1 MSRGT
6 FLGLALLFLFV
17 STQVPTVSAQAG
29 PEKGGHEVQ
38 LWTGGGHAL
47 NGVASDTGV
56 WNVGVRYGWVL
67 TDPHGPGFLRGRFE
81 YAVDAVPIFWLFE
94 PGRTAYGAGVDPFAL
109 KWNLAPRGR
118 IVPYFELG
126 GGVVFTNVQA
136 PAGTSRVNFTSS
148 SALGMHALGAKLNWS
163 AEVRFMHISN
173 AGLSS
178 ENPGINT
185 LQLRLGIGMFT
196 RGKHSSAMPTNP

>member
-1 MSRGT
+1 MSIRT
-6 FLGLALLFLFV
+6 LLSFALLFLSV

-29 PEKGGHEVQ
+29 PEKDGHDVQ
-38 LWTGGGHAL
+38 LWTGGGHGL
-47 NGVASDTGV
+47 SGVTSGTGV

-67 TDPHGPGFLRGRFE
+67 TNPHGPGFLRGRFE

-94 PGRTAYGAGVDPFAL
+94 PGQTAYGVGVNPFAL
-109 KWNLAPRGR
+109 KWNLAARGR
-118 IVPYFELG
+118 VVPYFELG
-126 GGVVFTNVQA
+126 GGAVFTNVQV

-148 SALGMHALGAKLNWS
+148 SALGLHVLGAKLNWS

-196 RGKHSSAMPTNP
+196 RGQHHNAKPTNP

>member
-1 MSRGT
+1 MSIRT
-6 FLGLALLFLFV
+6 FLSFAVLFLSA
-17 STQVPTVSAQAG
+17 STRAPSVFAQAG

-38 LWTGGGHAL
+38 LWTGGGHGL

-56 WNVGVRYGWVL
+56 WNVGLRYGWVL
-67 TDPHGPGFLRGRFE
+67 TNPHGPGFLRGRFE
-81 YAVDAVPIFWLFE
+81 YAADAVPIFWVFE

-109 KWNLAPRGR
+109 KWNLATRGR
-118 IVPYFELG
+118 VVPYFELG
-126 GGVVFTNVQA
+126 GGALFTNVQV

-148 SALGMHALGAKLNWS
+148 SALGMHVLGAKLNWS

-173 AGLSS
+173 AGISS
-178 ENPGINT
+178 GNPGINT

-196 RGKHSSAMPTNP
+196 RRQHSNAKPTNP